1 METGEKQNK
10 GQERKKKK
18 INQLV
23 IDIIQAH
30 TPAASSSKT
39 EAGGIF
45 KDFILKITPEKN
57 KSKPEKHHVP
67 QANKKST
74 EK

>member
-1 METGEKQNK
+1 MNAMLSKIKSEFSDDCKSRILWKLEKNRTK
-10 GQERKKKK
+10 GKREKKN

-45 KDFILKITPEKN
+45 KDFILKITP
-57 KSKPEKHHVP
+57 
-67 QANKKST
+67 
-74 EK
+74 

>member
-1 METGEKQNK
+1 MNAMLSKIKSEFSDDCKSRILRKLEKNRTK
-10 GQERKKKK
+10 GRREKK

-45 KDFILKITPEKN
+45 KDFILKITP
-57 KSKPEKHHVP
+57 
-67 QANKKST
+67 
-74 EK
+74 

>member
-1 METGEKQNK
+1 MTVSHVSFGNW
-10 GQERKKKK
+10 RKTEQRAREKKK

-45 KDFILKITPEKN
+45 KDFILKITP
-57 KSKPEKHHVP
+57 
-67 QANKKST
+67 
-74 EK
+74 